1 MIIKKNQSE
10 IEPYLQDA
18 SNFCGSAECVY
29 IPESEEEISD
39 LLIMLYS
46 KGTPFTLSGARTSL
60 TGASI
65 PNEGVIISMEKFDK
79 LIDIDESN
87 KTATVMPNY
96 TSAQLEYE
104 LKRYGLFY
112 PPNPT
117 EKNSSFGGNISTNA
131 SGSRTFKYG
140 ATRNWVEAL
149 EILLPQGDYIFI
161 KRNAHFADGF
171 NLDFSTN
178 KRTYK
183 LLLPDLNL
191 PQVKNVAGIF
201 CKKDM
206 DLIDLFIGS
215 EGTLGIVTKI
225 QLKLIETPE
234 KLLALLIFFDNE
246 FKMLNFVDYV
256 RQKSKTNFN
265 VAFHSINDISAR
277 SIEFFDKFSLDLL
290 NSKFKDIPLSAI
302 SAIWIEQEYSSE
314 NEDSIMNSWYSIIN
328 KYTSL
333 FDYTWVAL
341 SETEHQKLRD
351 FRHELPLKVNELL
364 SRNRIRKIGSD
375 IAVPDNHLH
384 RFYFFL
390 KNELEATKLPYMN
403 WGHIGNNHF
412 HANLLPQND
421 IQYQRGLI
429 FLNKCLTKAIELKGT
444 VSGEHGIGK
453 IKKQHLKMMLGE
465 KAIED
470 MKIMKKV
477 LDPKLLLN
485 RGNLFD

>member
-1 MIIKKNQSE
+1 
-10 IEPYLQDA
+10 
-18 SNFCGSAECVY
+18 
-29 IPESEEEISD
+29 
-39 LLIMLYS
+39 
-46 KGTPFTLSGARTSL
+46 
-60 TGASI
+60 
-65 PNEGVIISMEKFDK
+65 
-79 LIDIDESN
+79 
-87 KTATVMPNY
+87 
-96 TSAQLEYE
+96 
-104 LKRYGLFY
+104 
-112 PPNPT
+112 
-117 EKNSSFGGNISTNA
+117 
-131 SGSRTFKYG
+131 
-140 ATRNWVEAL
+140 
-149 EILLPQGDYIFI
+149 
-161 KRNAHFADGF
+161 
-171 NLDFSTN
+171 
-178 KRTYK
+178 
-183 LLLPDLNL
+183 
-191 PQVKNVAGIF
+191 
-201 CKKDM
+201 
-206 DLIDLFIGS
+206 
-215 EGTLGIVTKI
+215 
-225 QLKLIETPE
+225 
-234 KLLALLIFFDNE
+234 
-246 FKMLNFVDYV
+246 
-256 RQKSKTNFN
+256 
-265 VAFHSINDISAR
+265 
-277 SIEFFDKFSLDLL
+277 
-290 NSKFKDIPLSAI
+290 
-302 SAIWIEQEYSSE
+302 
-314 NEDSIMNSWYSIIN
+314 MNSWNSIIN